1 MTKREKVIYY
11 AEQQTKN
18 GSTYIWA
25 GQGQL
30 LKDLTD
36 KDIEQ
41 MEQSPEQAAEVFK
54 HVGREYFAGK
64 LTKKS
69 KAFDCSGL
77 AIMALIYAKVLKKGF
92 DTTAD
97 ELMHKFP
104 KPNTVKPGD
113 LVFMTDQDGHAYHVG
128 ILKDLSTVIEAKGRP
143 YGIVESPYNSKWTE
157 VRTPY

>member
-18 GSTYIWA
+18 GSTYIWS

-30 LKDLTD
+30 LKNLTIA
-36 KDIEQ
+36 DIEM
-41 MEQSPEQAAEVFK
+41 MEQSSETAGKVFY
-54 HVGREYFAGK
+54 HVGCEYFAGK

-97 ELMHKFP
+97 GLMHKFP

-128 ILKDLSTVIEAKGRP
+128 ILKDLSTVIEAKGRT

>member
-54 HVGREYFAGK
+54 HVGR
-64 LTKKS
+64 
-69 KAFDCSGL
+69 D
-77 AIMALIYAKVLKKGF
+77 
-92 DTTAD
+92 
-97 ELMHKFP
+97 
-104 KPNTVKPGD
+104 
-113 LVFMTDQDGHAYHVG
+113 
-128 ILKDLSTVIEAKGRP
+128 
-143 YGIVESPYNSKWTE
+143 
-157 VRTPY
+157 